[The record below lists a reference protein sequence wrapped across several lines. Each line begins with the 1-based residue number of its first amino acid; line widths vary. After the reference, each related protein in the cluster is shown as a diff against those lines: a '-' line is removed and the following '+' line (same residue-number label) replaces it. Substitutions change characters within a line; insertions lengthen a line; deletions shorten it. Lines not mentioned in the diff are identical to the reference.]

1 RVVRWYGTSTD
12 VDESRRNAEALAQAH
27 AALQQVE
34 RRKDQFIA
42 TLAHE
47 LRNPLAPLR
56 NGVQLLALG
65 GGPDGGARVQAMMK
79 RQIDQLVRLVDDL
92 LEVSRITSGKVALQR
107 ARLDMAD
114 LLAGTAESSRPV
126 VETARHS
133 LYVDVDALG
142 GQMVDGDALRLG
154 QVFANLLNNAAKYTE
169 PGGHITLRG
178 WRDGTDAVVQVQDNG
193 LGLAP
198 DMLEEV
204 FQPFVQV
211 DRSASRAQGGLGI
224 GLSIV
229 RSLVDLHGGSVRALS
244 EGAGHGSTFEVRL
257 PIAAGP
263 EPTLPGSTATS
274 LRTASTTGPSVL
286 VVDDNHD
293 AADSLAYMLEM
304 MGASTRVVYGGPD
317 AVAAVEA
324 DPPALVLLDIGMP
337 GMDGYEVARRL
348 AAHPQ
353 RAKMLLVALTG
364 WGQSEDRQRTREA
377 GFDEHLVKPA
387 EIDVLEVLLARA
399 AKGR

>member
-1 RVVRWYGTSTD
+1 
-12 VDESRRNAEALAQAH
+12 
-27 AALQQVE
+27 
-34 RRKDQFIA
+34 
-42 TLAHE
+42 
-47 LRNPLAPLR
+47 
-56 NGVQLLALG
+56 
-65 GGPDGGARVQAMMK
+65 
-79 RQIDQLVRLVDDL
+79 
-92 LEVSRITSGKVALQR
+92 
-107 ARLDMAD
+107 
-114 LLAGTAESSRPV
+114 V

-133 LYVDVDALG
+133 LHVDVDGLG

-154 QVFANLLNNAAKYTE
+154 QVFANLLNNAAKYTD
-169 PGGHITLRG
+169 PGGHIALSG
-178 WRDGTDAVVQVQDNG
+178 WREGAQAVVQVQDNG
-193 LGLAP
+193 LGLAS

-229 RSLVDLHGGSVRALS
+229 RSLVELHGGTVRAHS
-244 EGAGHGSTFEVRL
+244 EGPDCGSMFEVRL

-263 EPTLPGSTATS
+263 SPAQPGSVAAAP
-274 LRTASTTGPSVL
+274 RAHEAGGPSVL

-317 AVAAVEA
+317 AVAAV
-324 DPPALVLLDIGMP
+324 DSQVPALVLLDIGMP

-348 AAHPQ
+348 AAHPKRRQ
-353 RAKMLLVALTG
+353 MLLVALTG

-377 GFDEHLVKPA
+377 GFDAHLVKPA
-387 EIDVLEVLLARA
+387 EIDVLETLLAKA
-399 AKGR
+399 AKGP